1 MLSKYIVGINWVD
14 FLIIG
19 LIARMCYIGV
29 KTGAAIELFKLF
41 SLWLSIVISFHVYT
55 TPLSDILNAKL
66 PALPLDAGDVF
77 VFCALLAVIT
87 LVIRIIRESFFLL
100 VKIETHNTL
109 DRWGGFMIGMLRGL
123 WISSIALFIM
133 TISTVGY
140 LEASAKTSL
149 FGNKL
154 LNMAPTVY
162 KGSYE
167 GLISKFLANSKI
179 NEEVF
184 KAVDR

>member
-1 MLSKYIVGINWVD
+1 MLTKYMVGVNWVD
-14 FLIIG
+14 FLIMG
-19 LIARMCYIGV
+19 LIIRMCYIGL
-29 KTGAAIELFKLF
+29 KTGMGIELFKLL
-41 SLWLSIVISFHVYT
+41 SLWLTTIIAFHVYT
-55 TPLSDILNAKL
+55 TPLSDLLNQKL

-77 VFCALLAVIT
+77 VFVVLLAAIT
-87 LVIRIIRESFFLL
+87 LLMRLVRESFFLL

-109 DRWGGFMIGMLRGL
+109 DRWGGLLVGCCRGF
-123 WISSIALFIM
+123 WIASILLFVL

-140 LEASAKTSL
+140 LETSAKSSL

-154 LNMAPTVY
+154 ISLAPNIY

-167 GLISKFLANSKI
+167 GLVSKFFKDSKL

-184 KAVDR
+184 KAVQR